1 MAKVKTPKV
10 KSTKEK
16 TPIEKEYDR
25 LRSNL
30 LEQRNRLLKEGF
42 TFEKEPI
49 PDKPKQIKESSI
61 RNLQRTKE
69 RLLDKAQIKTASGEI
84 LTGRQYRNVK
94 RWEASKKAAE
104 TRKKKKKPP
113 VDFATV
119 VITNYLAELN
129 KWEHANKEKVRRNAG
144 RVTNWILTLLE
155 KNDKQTVARM
165 IEQGAQDG
173 LILTFEI
180 LYDDQLT
187 DEYMT
192 EMVRKFP
199 GMTGEERDAMR
210 KEIADEDTGEE
221 DFMPI
226 NEDEELLF
234 D

>member
-1 MAKVKTPKV
+1 MAKA
-10 KSTKEK
+10 K
-16 TPIEKEYDR
+16 TPIEQEYDR

-30 LEQRNRLLKEGF
+30 LKQRRGLEKEGLSF
-42 TFEKEPI
+42 DENPI
-49 PDKPKQIKESSI
+49 PTKPKKITEGSI
-61 RNLQRTKE
+61 RNLRKAKE
-69 RLLDKAQIKTASGEI
+69 SLLDKAHIKTASGEI

-94 RWEASKKAAE
+94 RWEAAKKGAE

-119 VITNYLAELN
+119 VITNYLADLN
-129 KWEHANKEKVRRNAG
+129 KWEHVNNKRVQRNAG

-155 KNDKQTVARM
+155 QHDKQTVARM

-173 LILTFEI
+173 LILTFEV

-199 GMTGEERDAMR
+199 GLTGEERDAMR

-221 DFMPI
+221 DYMPI

>member
-1 MAKVKTPKV
+1 MAKA
-10 KSTKEK
+10 K
-16 TPIEKEYDR
+16 TPIEQEYYR
-25 LRSNL
+25 IRSNL
-30 LEQRNRLLKEGF
+30 LAQRRGLEKEGLSF
-42 TFEKEPI
+42 DENPI
-49 PDKPKQIKESSI
+49 PTIPKKITEGSI
-61 RNLQRTKE
+61 RNLIKAKE
-69 RLLDKAQIKTASGEI
+69 SLLDKAHIKTASGEI

-94 RWEASKKAAE
+94 RWEAAKKGAE
-104 TRKKKKKPP
+104 TRKRKKKPP

-119 VITNYLAELN
+119 VITNYLADLN
-129 KWEHANKEKVRRNAG
+129 KWEHVNNKRVQRNAG

-155 KNDKQTVARM
+155 QHDKQTVARM

-199 GMTGEERDAMR
+199 GLTGEERDAMR

-221 DFMPI
+221 DYMPI

>member
-1 MAKVKTPKV
+1 MAKVQ
-10 KSTKEK
+10 

-30 LEQRNRLLKEGF
+30 LKQRRGLEKEGL
-42 TFEKEPI
+42 TFDKNPI
-49 PDKPKQIKESSI
+49 PPKPKKITEASI
-61 RNLQRTKE
+61 RNLQKAKGS
-69 RLLDKAQIKTASGEI
+69 LLDKAHIKTASGEI

-94 RWEASKKAAE
+94 RWEAAKKGAE

-119 VITNYLAELN
+119 VITNYLADLN
-129 KWEHANKEKVRRNAG
+129 KWEHVTNKRVQRNAG

-155 KNDKQTVARM
+155 QHDKQTVARM

-173 LILTFEI
+173 LILTFEV

-187 DEYMT
+187 DKYMT

-199 GMTGEERDAMR
+199 GLTGEERDAMR

-221 DFMPI
+221 DYMPI

>member
-1 MAKVKTPKV
+1 MAKA
-10 KSTKEK
+10 K
-16 TPIEKEYDR
+16 TPIEQEYDR
-25 LRSNL
+25 IRSNL
-30 LEQRNRLLKEGF
+30 LKQKRGLEAQGLSFDKA
-42 TFEKEPI
+42 PI
-49 PDKPKQIKESSI
+49 PTKPKKITEASV
-61 RNLQRTKE
+61 RNLQKAKAS
-69 RLLDKAQIKTASGEI
+69 LLDKARIKTASGEI

-94 RWEASKKAAE
+94 RWESAKKGAE

-119 VITNYLAELN
+119 VITNYLADLN
-129 KWEHANKEKVRRNAG
+129 KWEHVNNKRVQRNAG

-155 KNDKQTVARM
+155 QHDKQTVARM

-199 GMTGEERDAMR
+199 GLTGEERDAMR

-221 DFMPI
+221 DYMPI
-226 NEDEELLF
+226 NEDEERLF

>member
-1 MAKVKTPKV
+1 MAKVKTP
-10 KSTKEK
+10 KEK

-30 LEQRNRLLKEGF
+30 LKQRQRLVKEGF
-42 TFEKEPI
+42 TFDKEPI
-49 PDKPKQIKESSI
+49 PEKPKQIKEASI
-61 RNLQRTKE
+61 RNLRKAKE
-69 RLLDKAQIKTASGEI
+69 NLLDKAHIKTASGEI

-94 RWEASKKAAE
+94 RWESARKGAE
-104 TRKKKKKPP
+104 TRKKKKTPP
-113 VDFATV
+113 IDFATV
-119 VITNYLAELN
+119 VIANYLAELN
-129 KWEHANKEKVRRNAG
+129 KWEHANKERVRKNAG
-144 RVTNWILTLLE
+144 RVVNWIMTLLE
-155 KNDKQTVARM
+155 KNDKETVARM

-180 LYDDQLT
+180 LYDDELT
-187 DEYMT
+187 SEYMT

-221 DFMPI
+221 DFIPI
-226 NEDEELLF
+226 NEDEDLLF

>member
-1 MAKVKTPKV
+1 MAKAQ
-10 KSTKEK
+10 
-16 TPIEKEYDR
+16 TPIEKEYNR

-30 LEQRNRLLKEGF
+30 LKQRRGLEKEGLSF
-42 TFEKEPI
+42 DENPI
-49 PDKPKQIKESSI
+49 PTKPKKITEGSI
-61 RNLQRTKE
+61 RNLKKAKE
-69 RLLDKAQIKTASGEI
+69 NLLDKAHIKTASGEI

-94 RWEASKKAAE
+94 RWESAKKAAE
-104 TRKKKKKPP
+104 TRKRKKKPP

-119 VITNYLAELN
+119 VITNYLADLN
-129 KWEHANKEKVRRNAG
+129 KWEHVNNKKVQRNAG

-155 KNDKQTVARM
+155 QNDKATVARM

-199 GMTGEERDAMR
+199 GMTGKERDAMR
-210 KEIADEDTGEE
+210 KEIADEDNGEE
-221 DFMPI
+221 DYMPI